1 MPETKNTISPQ
12 ITMGEIYEGG
22 SLNSISIPEL
32 LNNEVAIRQL
42 VNEVNYKNTQI
53 ENLNNEKSS
62 LQGEIVALRNQTLIR
77 WQDAVFNAV
86 GAAVMAIGTNVL
98 SSNLSVALALI
109 IIGIICIAIV
119 NLWGIFRANRA
130 PHN

>member
-62 LQGEIVALRNQTLIR
+62 MQGEIVA
-77 WQDAVFNAV
+77 
-86 GAAVMAIGTNVL
+86 
-98 SSNLSVALALI
+98 
-109 IIGIICIAIV
+109 
-119 NLWGIFRANRA
+119 
-130 PHN
+130 